1 MTKTSKVL
9 TVLVTAFS
17 ILFLGITAVM
27 STAQTDWKKK
37 AKDEFPKSRIAEQTA
52 QLDDLRKEIE
62 SLDKQQKLAEEG
74 IKADSLALT
83 TPETGRVA
91 QLEAELT
98 QLVDEAHKVAV
109 QVEAEAKKV
118 GAKQDQGKHLRDRV
132 TRLTSQYE
140 DLVAQKE
147 DALANVKRLRDLLFQ
162 ARGVLDRVK
171 KRQEALEAE
180 ATDYP

>member
-17 ILFLGITAVM
+17 ILFMGITAVM
-27 STAQTDWKKK
+27 STAQTDWREK
-37 AKDEFPKSRIAEQTA
+37 ATKEFPKSRIADQTA

-62 SLDKQQKLAEEG
+62 ALDKQQKLAVDG
-74 IKADSLALT
+74 IAADSLAIT
-83 TPETGRVA
+83 APNTGRVA
-91 QLEAELT
+91 RLEAELV
-98 QLVDEAHKVAV
+98 QLIDEAHKVAE

-118 GAKQDQGKHLRDRV
+118 GAKQDEGKHLRDRV
-132 TRLTSQYE
+132 TRLTSQFE

-147 DALANVKRLRDLLFQ
+147 DALMNVKRLRDLLFQ

-171 KRQEALEAE
+171 KRQQALEAE
-180 ATDYP
+180 GPTY